1 MFSRLRAA
9 LLFSLLLAGF
19 FFTDA
24 DADIIKKVTW
34 SVLTIFDKEM
44 GRDPSFLKNGAVFSD
59 FLADVEIS
67 RLDSLY
73 FSIGR
78 LSARIS
84 VDTLQRDSGIDL
96 DIIIVEGE
104 QTRIGEIRISGDKS
118 LLTAESGG
126 LNRLRIGDP
135 FSPEG
140 LKVLM
145 RNSLDLYNN
154 SGYPF
159 AQIWLTAF
167 RFEEKENKVD
177 ISFSIVSGEEALLSG
192 IIFDGL
198 TRTDS
203 SVAVMASRVDIP
215 KKFSEEIIEN
225 AAKNLEAS
233 GLFKAVGKERI
244 NRNGEGKVVLVFP
257 VEEKKSSNYFQGA
270 FGFSRK
276 DNNDYEMNGR
286 VDIQLDNI
294 AGTGRKAGYF
304 WLNDGRKYSKTKIE
318 YHEPFLFSKPV
329 AVSFSVEQVVEDSL
343 YNMHSGLIEL
353 KFPFGPWGFNS
364 LIGFSGDRNVIP
376 SGGELSRSVRQRYRV
391 GLEKGSGS
399 VFRANCRIEGGRR
412 KNYPRDGGTQIDWQY
427 LYSFNLFLTIPTI
440 ENQNLFCRMVSEG
453 IFSDGNIH
461 IAEMFPMGGAK
472 TLRGFRENQFRGE
485 RVSYL
490 NLEYRFGGQNRIFL
504 FNDTGGYYREGQK
517 WKFKNGFGF
526 GIRSVSDLGIVEL
539 SFGTAGRLSMDEAR
553 IHISLTETF

>member
-1 MFSRLRAA
+1 MFSRLKAA
-9 LLFSLLLAGF
+9 LLFSFLLGGF
-19 FFTDA
+19 LFIDA
-24 DADIIKKVTW
+24 DADIIKRVEW
-34 SVLTIFDKEM
+34 SGLNLFDKET
-44 GRDPSFLKNGAVFSD
+44 GRDPSFLKEGKVYSD
-59 FLADVEIS
+59 SLADMEIN

-78 LSARIS
+78 LAAQIS

-96 DIIIVEGE
+96 EIKILEGE
-104 QTRIGEIRISGDKS
+104 QTRIGEIRISGDKF
-118 LLTAESGG
+118 LLTDESGG
-126 LNRLRIGDP
+126 LNRLKIGDP
-135 FSPEG
+135 FFPES
-140 LKVLM
+140 LRALM
-145 RNSLDLYNN
+145 HNSMDIYNN

-203 SVAVMASRVDIP
+203 SVAVMAARVDIP
-215 KKFSEEIIEN
+215 KKFSEEIVEK

-233 GLFKAVGKERI
+233 GLFKAVGKERV

-257 VEEKKSSNYFQGA
+257 IEEKKSSNYFQGA

-276 DNNDYEMNGR
+276 DNNEYEMNGR

-294 AGTGRKAGYF
+294 AGTGRKAGYLWF
-304 WLNDGRKYSKTKIE
+304 NDGRKYSKTKIE
-318 YHEPFLFSKPV
+318 YREPFLFSKPV

-343 YNMHSGLIEL
+343 YNMHSGMIEL
-353 KFPFGPWGFNS
+353 KFPFGPWGFNT
-364 LIGFSGDRNVIP
+364 LVGFSGDRNVIP

-399 VFRANCRIEGGRR
+399 VIRANCRIEGGRR
-412 KNYPRDGGTQIDWQY
+412 KNYPRDGGTKIDWQY
-427 LYSFNLFLTIPTI
+427 LYTFNLFLTIPTV

-485 RVSYL
+485 RVTFL

-504 FNDTGGYYREGQK
+504 FNDIGGYYRGGQK

-526 GIRSVSDLGIVEL
+526 GIRSVSDLGTVEL
-539 SFGTAGRLSMDEAR
+539 SFGAAGRLSMDETR
-553 IHISLTETF
+553 VHISITETF